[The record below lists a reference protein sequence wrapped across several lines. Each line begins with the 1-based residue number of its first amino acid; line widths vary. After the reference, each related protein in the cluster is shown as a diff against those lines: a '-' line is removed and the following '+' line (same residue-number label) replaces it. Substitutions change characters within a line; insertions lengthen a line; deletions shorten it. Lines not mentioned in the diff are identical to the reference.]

1 MSSNNGN
8 VEFSAKTMPF
18 YTDKGIED
26 ARVFFGSMPVSNVTV
41 NPTVANNGS
50 GGGTQQIVKNLQSK
64 IDITTWIIIVIS
76 LITIVISVFFYLDN
90 RRIDPTGI
98 IDIYQIIHDNTHS

>member
-26 ARVFFGSMPVSNVTV
+26 ARVFFGSMPVSNVTIDPHLG
-41 NPTVANNGS
+41 NSGG
-50 GGGTQQIVKNLQSK
+50 GGGTQKIGKNVSSK
-64 IDITTWIIIVIS
+64 IDFTTWIIIVIGI
-76 LITIVISVFFYLDN
+76 ITIVISVFFYLDN